1 MMLTRKDKTQ
11 SKDIV
16 GLLGKGTSFDGKLF
30 FEGTVRIDGSFSGE
44 VVTDGLLVIG
54 AGAVV
59 HARINAETII
69 IRGEMHGNIN
79 ATRSVEIR
87 GDGKLYGDIQTP
99 SLIVDEGVCFEGSC
113 TMSKHEE
120 EDQAGPEEV
129 PDLEKQATA

>member
-1 MMLTRKDKTQ
+1 MLTRKDKSQ

-16 GLLGKGTSFDGKLF
+16 GLLGKGTFFDGKLF

-44 VVTDGLLVIG
+44 VATNGLLVIG
-54 AGAVV
+54 DGAVV

-69 IRGEMHGNIN
+69 IRGEMHGNIHAN
-79 ATRSVEIR
+79 RSIEIR
-87 GDGKLYGDIQTP
+87 GNGKLYGDIQTP

-120 EDQAGPEEV
+120 ADQAGPEEV